1 MKLCWVNLVTLSIV
15 STKWLRDHLLL
26 CVVNRFCNFS
36 NVVAP
41 GHQKLYWSP
50 FTNSLSVSLQ
60 MLWPSATMNCG
71 FLRLLIS
78 VYGRTFVNLI
88 VLPCL
93 KTFQCLIWA
102 ASVAIVHSCCSG
114 MWLRSIKII
123 VVPSLKS
130 YILYIVYNSRITRLQ

>member
-41 GHQKLYWSP
+41 GHKKLYWSP

-60 MLWPSATMNCG
+60 MLWPSAMSVGDT
-71 FLRLLIS
+71 FYLLLSKYHGDTCNKFNSNERGPWNHLSIWDLICDWL
-78 VYGRTFVNLI
+78 YHRQPEPRTR
-88 VLPCL
+88 
-93 KTFQCLIWA
+93 
-102 ASVAIVHSCCSG
+102 AIDSPFI
-114 MWLRSIKII
+114 RIKSIAWGP
-123 VVPSLKS
+123 V
-130 YILYIVYNSRITRLQ
+130 